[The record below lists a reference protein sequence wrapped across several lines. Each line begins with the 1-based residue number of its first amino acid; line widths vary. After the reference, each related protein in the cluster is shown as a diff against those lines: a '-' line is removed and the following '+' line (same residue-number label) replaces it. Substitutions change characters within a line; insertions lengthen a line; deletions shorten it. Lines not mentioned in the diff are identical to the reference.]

1 MLSLKKILMMVLTL
15 GLLSPVG
22 LAWEPQKKG
31 DQKPPKEEKSVPKEP
46 KRPPPPSDGG
56 GKKGKP

>member
-1 MLSLKKILMMVLTL
+1 MLNLKKILMMVLAL

-22 LAWEPQKKG
+22 LAWEPQRKG
-31 DQKPPKEEKSVPKEP
+31 DQKPPKEEKNVPKEP
-46 KRPPPPSDGG
+46 KKPPPSDGG

>member
-1 MLSLKKILMMVLTL
+1 MFSLKKILMMVLTL

-46 KRPPPPSDGG
+46 KKPPPPADD
-56 GKKGKP
+56 KKGKP